1 MRVISATHYLIYMTI
16 KVIPSKQG
24 LGAEIQGV
32 DFSDPI
38 DADSQSALMAA
49 FAEHHVLN
57 FRGQD
62 GLTTDHVLAAS
73 RVFGD
78 RLEAHAFTHFHHP
91 EEPLIMVLSNRVEG
105 SGKPKGMRDAGTFWH
120 SDVAYKPEPAKAT
133 MLYSLEVPGE
143 GGDTLF
149 CNLTRAYDDLST
161 DMKDR
166 LEGLKAWHY
175 YAKLKR
181 DVFESG
187 KVASPPECLHPV
199 VRTNPVSGRKAIYIT
214 PAYTTRI
221 DGMAAAESDALM
233 EQIFAHCLQDKYRMD
248 YKWQAGDVVVWDNA
262 AVMHSATTKDLDPT
276 KYRTIWRTI
285 ISGEATY

>member
-1 MRVISATHYLIYMTI
+1 MTLTI
-16 KVIPSKQG
+16 KPSNQG
-24 LGAEIQGV
+24 LGAEIEGI
-32 DFSDPI
+32 DFSHPI
-38 DADSQSALMAA
+38 DDDTQAALVDA
-49 FAEHHVLN
+49 FAEHHVLS

-62 GLTTDHVLAAS
+62 GLTTDQLLAAS

-91 EEPLIMVLSNRVEG
+91 DEPLIMVLSNRVAG

-120 SDVAYKPEPAKAT
+120 SDVAYKPKPAKAT
-133 MLYSLEVPGE
+133 MLYSLEVPE
-143 GGDTLF
+143 TGGDTLF
-149 CNLTRAYDDLST
+149 CNLTRAYEDLSS
-161 DMKDR
+161 DMKTR

-187 KVASPPECLHPV
+187 KVESPPECLHPV
-199 VRTNPVSGRKAIYIT
+199 VRTNPISGRKAIYIT

-221 DGMAAAESDALM
+221 DGLSDGESDALM
-233 EQIFAHCLQDKYRMD
+233 EELFAHCLQDTYRMD
-248 YKWQAGDVVVWDNA
+248 YKWRAGDVVVWDNA

-276 KYRTIWRTI
+276 KFRTIWRTI
-285 ISGEATY
+285 ISGDETY

>member
-1 MRVISATHYLIYMTI
+1 MSITI
-16 KVIPSKQG
+16 QPSDQG
-24 LGAEIQGV
+24 LGAEIEGV
-32 DFSDPI
+32 DFTQSIDGATKAKLI
-38 DADSQSALMAA
+38 DAFS
-49 FAEHHVLN
+49 EHHVLS
-57 FRGQD
+57 FRNQD

-78 RLEAHAFTHFHHP
+78 RLEAHAFTHFHHLD
-91 EEPLIMVLSNRVEG
+91 EPLIMVLSNRVEG

-133 MLYSLEVPGE
+133 MLYSLEVPNT

-149 CNLTRAYDDLST
+149 CNLTRAYEDLSP
-161 DMKDR
+161 DMKAR
-166 LEGLKAWHY
+166 LEGMKAWHY

-187 KVASPPECLHPV
+187 KVIAPPECLHPV
-199 VRTNPVSGRKAIYIT
+199 VRTNPISGRKAIYIT

-221 DGMAAAESDALM
+221 DGLSAADSERLM
-233 EQIFAHCLQDKYRMD
+233 EDIFEHCLQKKYRMD
-248 YKWQAGDVVVWDNA
+248 YKWRAGDIVVWDNA

-285 ISGEATY
+285 ISGDATY

>member
-1 MRVISATHYLIYMTI
+1 MRVIRATHYLICMTI

-32 DFSDPI
+32 DFSSPI
-38 DADSQSALMAA
+38 NAEAQSALIAA
-49 FAEHHVLN
+49 FSDHHVLN

-62 GLTTDHVLAAS
+62 NLGTDEVLAAS
-73 RVFGD
+73 RVFGEQ
-78 RLEAHAFTHFHHP
+78 LEAHAFTHFHHP
-91 EEPLIMVLSNRVEG
+91 DEPLIMVLSNRVEG

-120 SDVAYKPEPAKAT
+120 SDVAYKPKPAKAT
-133 MLYSLEVPGE
+133 MLYSLEIPEE

-149 CNLTRAYDDLST
+149 CNLTKAYEDLST
-161 DMKDR
+161 DMKSQ
-166 LEGLKAWHY
+166 LAGLKAWHY

-187 KVASPPECLHPV
+187 KVTSPPECLHPV
-199 VRTNPVSGRKAIYIT
+199 VRTNPISGRKAIYIT

-221 DGMAAAESDALM
+221 DGMPESDSDALM
-233 EQIFAHCLQDKYRMD
+233 AEIFSHCLQDKYRMD
-248 YKWQAGDVVVWDNA
+248 YKWRAGDVVVWDNA

-285 ISGEATY
+285 ISGDATY